1 MRDKPQVQS
10 GKYKVKSE
18 KHKKYLD
25 IKNNP
30 LVNGYISILYSLK
43 SLQMKDMN
51 RADFNSTTLPR
62 QAELD
67 ALLSSQFKSGIEKN
81 NIRLV
86 TYRDIINE
94 YGIKN

>member
-1 MRDKPQVQS
+1 
-10 GKYKVKSE
+10 
-18 KHKKYLD
+18 
-25 IKNNP
+25 
-30 LVNGYISILYSLK
+30 
-43 SLQMKDMN
+43 MKDMN